1 MGTIVY
7 AVMVALGEM
16 ASALPIPG
24 GQVTLAAR
32 FVNVPLGFT
41 VGCEHLLLFS
51 HPSPELSAGQH
62 VLAAA

>member
-41 VGCEHLLLFS
+41 VGCASHLSLL
-51 HPSPELSAGQH
+51 PS
-62 VLAAA
+62 